1 MNTLKK
7 FDCFAFGLAIFA
19 MFFGAGNII
28 FPLALGQ
35 IALDQT
41 PWGLSGFLLTA
52 VAMPFIGLLAMFRYQ
67 GKIKLFF
74 SRLGKIPGLV
84 IATLVISL
92 LGPFGAAPRCIAL
105 MHSTLSLSFPGLP
118 LVLFSL
124 STCGLIFL
132 FSFRENYLVKWLGY
146 VLSPLMIALLILV
159 VIKGFIGAP
168 EAFLISSNPSNIS
181 HFWKG
186 LTEGYNTMDLLA
198 AFFFAPIVISSL
210 GSAERDPH
218 LNLETAAPIKSDSG
232 SKDCIALA
240 SSTAVSRL
248 NRFVLIAS
256 LIGAFLLALVYIG
269 FCYLAYLYAPQ
280 LAGVANDQLLGTIA
294 IKILGPYAGIIVGLT
309 VTFACL
315 TTAIAL
321 IAAFA
326 SFIEKE
332 ILREKVGY
340 VPILIVSL
348 LITFAVTTLEFQGIA
363 RLLNPIL
370 EICYPALILL
380 TFYNLFKP
388 SLNDQVLRRN

>member
-1 MNTLKK
+1 MNTLRK
-7 FDCFAFGLAIFA
+7 FDCIAFGLAIFA

-35 IALDQT
+35 IALDKT

-52 VAMPFIGLLAMFRYQ
+52 VAMPFIGLLAMFRHQ
-67 GKIKLFF
+67 GKIRLFF
-74 SRLGKIPGLV
+74 SRFGKIPGLA

-105 MHSTLSLSFPGLP
+105 MHSTLSLTFPGLP
-118 LVLFSL
+118 LMLFSL

-132 FSFRENYLVKWLGY
+132 FSFRENRLVNLLGY
-146 VLSPLMIALLILV
+146 ILSPLMIVLLTLV
-159 VIKGFIGAP
+159 IIKGFIWAP
-168 EAFLISSNPSNIS
+168 EAVLVSTDLSAIS

-210 GSAERDPH
+210 GNVEKDQN
-218 LNLETAAPIKSDSG
+218 LNG
-232 SKDCIALA
+232 
-240 SSTAVSRL
+240 
-248 NRFVLIAS
+248 FVLAAS
-256 LIGAFLLALVYIG
+256 IIGASLLALVYSG
-269 FCYLAYLYAPQ
+269 FCYLAYFYAPQ
-280 LAGVANDQLLGTIA
+280 LAGVANDQLLGVIA
-294 IKILGPYAGIIVGLT
+294 IEVLGPYAGIIIGLT

-326 SFIEKE
+326 NFIEKE
-332 ILREKVGY
+332 IFREKVGY
-340 VPILIVSL
+340 VPLLIISL
-348 LITFAVTTLEFQGIA
+348 LVTFTVTTLEFQGIA
-363 RLLNPIL
+363 RLLSPVL

-380 TFYNLFKP
+380 TLYNLFVPLP
-388 SLNDQVLRRN
+388 SPALQNTTPPGETK

>member
-7 FDCFAFGLAIFA
+7 FDCFAFGLAIFS

-35 IALDQT
+35 ITLDKT
-41 PWGLSGFLLTA
+41 AWGLSGFLLTA
-52 VAMPFIGLLAMFRYQ
+52 VAMPFIGLLAMFRCH
-67 GKIKLFF
+67 GKIKPFF

-84 IATLVISL
+84 LATLVISL
-92 LGPFGAAPRCIAL
+92 LGPFGATPRCIAL
-105 MHSTLSLSFPGLP
+105 MHSTLSLSFSDIP
-118 LVLFSL
+118 LILFSMG
-124 STCGLIFL
+124 TCGIIFL
-132 FSFRENYLVKWLGY
+132 FSFRENRLIKLLGY
-146 VLSPLMIALLILV
+146 VLSPLMIAFLIFII
-159 VIKGFIGAP
+159 IKGFIWAP
-168 EAFLISSNPSNIS
+168 EAVLVSANLSNIS

-210 GSAERDPH
+210 ATSE
-218 LNLETAAPIKSDSG
+218 
-232 SKDCIALA
+232 KDQN
-240 SSTAVSRL
+240 L

-256 LIGAFLLALVYIG
+256 AIGATLLALVYMG

-280 LAGVANDQLLGTIA
+280 LAGVANDQLLGAIA

-326 SFIEKE
+326 SFVEKE

-340 VPILIVSL
+340 IPILIVSL

-370 EICYPALILL
+370 EVCYPALILL
-380 TFYNLFKP
+380 TLYNLFQP
-388 SLNDQVLRRN
+388 SLQEKSNDFI

>member
-35 IALDQT
+35 IALDKT

-52 VAMPFIGLLAMFRYQ
+52 VSMPFIGLLAMFRYK

-118 LVLFSL
+118 LMLFSI
-124 STCGLIFL
+124 SACGLIFL
-132 FSFRENYLVKWLGY
+132 FSFRENCLVKLLGY

-159 VIKGFIGAP
+159 IIKGFIWAP
-168 EAFLISSNPSNIS
+168 EAALVSTNLSNIS

-210 GSAERDPH
+210 GNSE
-218 LNLETAAPIKSDSG
+218 
-232 SKDCIALA
+232 KDQN
-240 SSTAVSRL
+240 L

-256 LIGAFLLALVYIG
+256 VIGASLLALVYIG
-269 FCYLAYLYAPQ
+269 FCYLAYFYAPQ
-280 LAGVANDQLLGTIA
+280 LAGVANDQLLGAIA

-340 VPILIVSL
+340 IPILIVSL
-348 LITFAVTTLEFQGIA
+348 LITFSVTTLEFQGIA
-363 RLLNPIL
+363 RLLNPVL
-370 EICYPALILL
+370 EFCYPALILL
-380 TFYNLFKP
+380 TFYNLFTP
-388 SLNDQVLRRN
+388 SLNHALQTTTIQGGIK

>member
-28 FPLALGQ
+28 FPLVLGQ
-35 IALDQT
+35 VALDKT
-41 PWGLSGFLLTA
+41 LWGLSGFLLTA
-52 VAMPFIGLLAMFRYQ
+52 VAMPFIGLLAMFRYK

-118 LVLFSL
+118 LVLFSI

-132 FSFRENYLVKWLGY
+132 FSFKENRLIKLLGY
-146 VLSPLMIALLILV
+146 ILSPLMIALLVLV
-159 VIKGFIGAP
+159 IIKGFIWAP
-168 EAFLISSNPSNIS
+168 ETALVSTSLSNTF

-186 LTEGYNTMDLLA
+186 LKEGYNTMDLLA

-210 GSAERDPH
+210 RNSEK
-218 LNLETAAPIKSDSG
+218 NQN
-232 SKDCIALA
+232 
-240 SSTAVSRL
+240 L

-256 LIGAFLLALVYIG
+256 LIGASLLALVYIG
-269 FCYLAYLYAPQ
+269 FCYLAYFYAPQ
-280 LAGVANDQLLGTIA
+280 LVGIANDQLLGAIA

-332 ILREKVGY
+332 ILKEKVSY
-340 VPILIVSL
+340 VPILIISL
-348 LITFAVTTLEFQGIA
+348 FITFAVTTLEFQGIA
-363 RLLNPIL
+363 RLLNPVL
-370 EICYPALILL
+370 EICYPGLILL
-380 TFYNLFKP
+380 TFYNLFTPLLSDELQIQPQGEIK
-388 SLNDQVLRRN
+388 